1 MKTRIEEIRNAKTRN
16 FVAETFGQPSN
27 GSMKH
32 QNGLDEFDLAAM
44 AEGDS
49 SYRLNQIRPVRRLA
63 MVRTN

>member
-32 QNGLDEFDLAAM
+32 QNGLDEFDLAAA

-49 SYRLNQIRPVRRLA
+49 SYRLNSIRPRRRLA

>member
-1 MKTRIEEIRNAKTRN
+1 MKTRIEEIRNQETRN
-16 FVAETFGQPSN
+16 FVAETFGKPSN

-49 SYRLNQIRPVRRLA
+49 SYRLNQVRPRRRLA

>member
-1 MKTRIEEIRNAKTRN
+1 MKTRIEETRN

-44 AEGDS
+44 AEGNAS
-49 SYRLNQIRPVRRLA
+49 RNLNFLRPRKRLA
-63 MVRTN
+63 MVRIN